1 MKRIVIQKLKVYRR
15 KCARAFGKQVFA
27 KLAPGEKMLDSRA
40 KFKVVEIVCD
50 TMSGGDAL
58 KFLNVQ
64 TARDDEF
71 A

>member
-1 MKRIVIQKLKVYRR
+1 
-15 KCARAFGKQVFA
+15 
-27 KLAPGEKMLDSRA
+27 MLDSRV

-50 TMSGGDAL
+50 TMSGGGDAL

-64 TARDDEF
+64 AASDDEF